1 MPTVEVNGIP
11 IFYFEYRVRGGAV
24 PPVLLIHGAGGQH
37 AHWPP
42 QVRRLPGVQTFA
54 PDLPGH
60 GRSGGQAR
68 TRLSG
73 TAGDLLAFMD
83 AIGVDRFVA
92 VGHSMGGGVAL
103 ELALR
108 AAERV
113 AGLGL
118 LGTGATLPINTRL
131 LAQVDE
137 DFDAAVDF
145 VIGHQYGPGV
155 DPKVARVGRRQL
167 KETGPASF
175 GADMRACQAYDVTD
189 RLGEIA
195 APALVIAGEEDRMVR
210 PTISEA
216 LAAELPNAQ
225 FVLVED
231 TGHMLP
237 AEAPSEVAAVLGGWL
252 AEQLG
257 G

>member
-1 MPTVEVNGIP
+1 MPTVEVNGTP
-11 IFYFEYRVRGGAV
+11 IFYFEYRVRGSVV

-60 GRSGGQAR
+60 GRSGGQAL
-68 TRLSG
+68 THLSD
-73 TAGDLLAFMD
+73 TASALLAFMD
-83 AIGVDRFVA
+83 VLGVDRFVA

-103 ELALR
+103 ELALH
-108 AAERV
+108 APERV
-113 AGLGL
+113 AGLAL
-118 LGTGATLPINTRL
+118 LGTGATLPINARL
-131 LAQVDE
+131 LAQVDA

-145 VIGHQYGPGV
+145 VIGHQYGPDV
-155 DPKVARVGRRQL
+155 DPKVARIGRRQL
-167 KETGPASF
+167 RETGPATF
-175 GADMRACQAYDVTD
+175 GADLRACEAYDVTD
-189 RLGEIA
+189 WLGEVT
-195 APALVIAGEEDRMVR
+195 APALVIAGEVDRMVR
-210 PTISEA
+210 PSISEA
-216 LAAELPNAQ
+216 LAAGLPNAQ

-237 AEAPSEVAAVLGGWL
+237 AEAPAEVAAVLGGWL
-252 AEQLG
+252 AEQFG